1 MEKKGGLGI
10 VKIKNVVVLPI
21 ISMRYILSVPFQV
34 FMRIKY
40 ALSFTI
46 LTLIG
51 AGCVSQPVEQPMT
64 QLQIREIQTR
74 QFNNKDAKAVLKEMI
89 NVLQDEAFIVK
100 HANLELGLLAGEKDI
115 DIEDSWNRFFSVMH
129 NGHQASWNKNAVI
142 EVSANV
148 TQFGQNSKVRV
159 NFQRKIFDNFGR
171 VVKVIQIYDEN
182 YYQEFFNKVHKGLFI
197 QEEKI

>member
-1 MEKKGGLGI
+1 MGYTLF
-10 VKIKNVVVLPI
+10 
-21 ISMRYILSVPFQV
+21 ILNWV
-34 FMRIKY
+34 FMQIKY
-40 ALSFTI
+40 LSSFII
-46 LTLIG
+46 LALIG
-51 AGCVSQPVEQPMT
+51 SGCVSQTTEQPMT

-74 QFNNKDAKAVLKEMI
+74 QFDNKDAKAVLKEMI

-100 HANLELGLLAGEKDI
+100 HANLDLGLLAGEKDI

-129 NGHQASWNKNAVI
+129 HGHQASWNKNALI

>member
-1 MEKKGGLGI
+1 MLINSKCKWA
-10 VKIKNVVVLPI
+10 I
-21 ISMRYILSVPFQV
+21 ILISL
-34 FMRIKY
+34 
-40 ALSFTI
+40 A
-46 LTLIG
+46 LIG
-51 AGCVSQPVEQPMT
+51 TGCVSRSQEQPMT

-74 QFNNKDAKAVLKEMI
+74 SFENKDAKAVLKEMI
-89 NVLQDEAFIVK
+89 NVLQDDAFIVK
-100 HANLELGLLAGEKDI
+100 HANLDLGLLSGEKDI
-115 DIEDSWNRFFSVMH
+115 DIEDPWNRFFSVVH

-148 TQFGQNSKVRV
+148 TQFGENTKVRV

-171 VVKVIQIYDEN
+171 VVKVLQIYDEH